1 MLDPNN
7 AFGWVSK
14 GMVVEAKG
22 DEAEESF
29 IIKQFGVQTNGKT
42 SI

>member
-14 GMVVEAKG
+14 GMVIEAKG
-22 DEAEESF
+22 AKADNLSL
-29 IIKQFGVQTNGKT
+29 
-42 SI
+42 